1 MLPGRLQVKVD
12 HNDREIRGRNGKSPV
27 VGVRGRELVDE
38 PESRTV
44 SDSDPTRALTGS
56 TDPVDD
62 RPDGRDRSGLL
73 LGRYQLEAA
82 IGSGGHG
89 SVWRAF
95 DAKLERPV
103 AVKVLT
109 RSSAAHDRRAERE
122 ARAAARLNH
131 PGIVALY
138 ELGEDADAIYLVSE
152 LVDGRTLAELEADG
166 LVSDRD
172 LGEIG
177 VALCDALA
185 HAHRKQVVHRD
196 VKPQNVLVVADPA
209 AGAGFV
215 KLTDFGVARLLSEEP
230 LTVTGGVVGTVA
242 YMAPEQAGGQ
252 STDEAADV
260 YSLALTLHE
269 GWSGVRPGGPTA
281 AHRPLTQLRRD
292 LPPALASVIDLC
304 LVGDPGRRPGLDELR
319 MTLEEGV
326 DDLADEGGLI
336 APGPLERIG
345 LTIPLRPR
353 ANVPGLPS
361 APRGG
366 TLAARVGAA
375 VLAAV
380 IVAAAVVW
388 LAPGTP
394 EFPLAAAAA
403 TALACVLVPRL
414 GWLAAA
420 AGLLIWLAADGRTG
434 IAFVLALALA
444 AVPPLL
450 WRAGALWSVP
460 LLAGALGLAGLG
472 GAFVGIA
479 ACAASGWRRVG
490 LAVSGFAWLIAVQLV
505 AGDPLNG
512 GVVRIDFGP
521 ESWGGS
527 PIDAARDAIY
537 PALITGL
544 PAFAGVWAAAALL
557 APLVIRGG
565 RPVMLGLG
573 AIAWTA
579 AWAIAVWAT
588 ADALMLPTPRDL
600 IVSAGLAAGVA
611 ALGIGLRR
619 ARAERFAAPDVP

>member
-1 MLPGRLQVKVD
+1 MKVD
-12 HNDREIRGRNGKSPV
+12 PNDRQIRGRNGKSPV
-27 VGVRGRELVDE
+27 VGVHGRELADE

-44 SDSDPTRALTGS
+44 SDSDPTRALTGT
-56 TDPVDD
+56 TDPLGDP
-62 RPDGRDRSGLL
+62 PDVRGGSGLL

-109 RSSAAHDRRAERE
+109 RSSAAHDRRASRE

-138 ELGEDADAIYLVSE
+138 ELGEDADAVYLVSE

-242 YMAPEQAGGQ
+242 YMAPEQAAGHP
-252 STDEAADV
+252 TAEPADV

-281 AHRPLTQLRRD
+281 PPRPLSQLRRD
-292 LPPALASVIDLC
+292 LPPAVAAVVDQCLAA
-304 LVGDPGRRPGLDELR
+304 DPGRRPALEELR
-319 MTLEEGV
+319 ATLEEGIGE
-326 DDLADEGGLI
+326 LADEGGLV

-366 TLAARVGAA
+366 TLAARAGAA
-375 VLAAV
+375 LLAAAF
-380 IVAAAVVW
+380 VAAAFVW

-403 TALACVLVPRL
+403 TALACVLLPRL

-420 AGLLIWLAADGRTG
+420 AGVLIWLTADGRTG

-444 AVPPLL
+444 TVPPLL
-450 WRAGALWSVP
+450 WRAGALWSLP

-479 ACAASGWRRVG
+479 ACAAAGWRRVG
-490 LAVSGFAWLIAVQLV
+490 LVVSGFAWMVAVQLV
-505 AGDPLNG
+505 AGDQLYN
-512 GVVRIDFGP
+512 GVVQIDFGP

-537 PALITGL
+537 PSVVSGL
-544 PAFAGVWAAAALL
+544 PALGGVWAVAALL
-557 APLVIRGG
+557 APLVIRGS
-565 RPVMLGLG
+565 RVVMLGLG
-573 AIAWTA
+573 AIGWTA
-579 AWAIAVWAT
+579 AWTIAVWAT
-588 ADALMLPTPRDL
+588 ADALSLPTPRDL
-600 IVSAGLAAGVA
+600 IGSAALAAGVA
-611 ALGIGLRR
+611 ALGLGLRR
-619 ARAERFAAPDVP
+619 ARAERFAPPDVP